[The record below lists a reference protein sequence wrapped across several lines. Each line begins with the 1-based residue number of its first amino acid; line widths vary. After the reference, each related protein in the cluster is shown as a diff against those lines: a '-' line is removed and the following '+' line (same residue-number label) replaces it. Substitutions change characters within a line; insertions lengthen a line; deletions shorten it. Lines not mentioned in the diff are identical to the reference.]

1 MSNFQDYSWFR
12 EKKSA
17 LVGLIRESS
26 GIINNISLT
35 QYAEGL
41 CQLGQKVDSDT
52 FKIQIVGTF
61 KNGKSTFINALL
73 GEDILPTKAVP
84 CTAVINEIKYG
95 EKKAILNFRNP
106 LPKTLLSDIPDA
118 TRAHMKA
125 HGMTNVPPMEID
137 YDKISDYV
145 TIPVNGDPDEIS
157 LKSPYLSV
165 ELFYP
170 SALLKEGVEII
181 DSPGLNENA
190 ERTAVTLEYLDK
202 ADAIIFLLDA
212 TKACAKDEMDTI
224 EDILVPKGFD
234 DMFFVVNRFDLI
246 STRDQEDIKRF
257 VENKVKEY
265 TTNEIFYLSA
275 LNALEGKVDCDQV
288 EKLRDSGFL
297 PFEAKLSEFLTKDK
311 GRIKLAKP
319 AKELKSI
326 LATEALFKA
335 IPSQRTQLSTDL
347 QTLKERYESVKP
359 KLLEY
364 ESKKKSLGEGLKLK
378 VEHKEGKIASAIKSQ
393 FHVIADMVPAW
404 IKDYAPIN
412 NPGVFG
418 RRRDVEKVADEIGK
432 HVSSKVK
439 ENFTQWNKDVLV
451 PLVEES
457 ATEIFETS
465 DKGLKEIF
473 DGIDELQSEISG
485 TSNVQDKSSGW
496 TRAFGVAGICCGFA
510 SGASLLSGHFDI
522 KTVAKALAVDLGIG
536 TSLVLLGIANPI
548 LAIGGVILVL
558 WNAIRGG
565 QRVVVQKLKDQ
576 LTTEIRNSIINDSDA
591 KSKEIVAK
599 IDIEFQ
605 KSIATAIKAI
615 DIKIN
620 DLKTQIEAV
629 LEEKEIGEANATQ
642 RLDLLTQSERELQ
655 RICGDLDSFVL
666 SLIWTNNINQ
676 SNITN

>member
-12 EKKSA
+12 EKKGA
-17 LVGLIRESS
+17 LVSLINESS

-41 CQLGQKVDSDT
+41 HQLGLKVESDT

-95 EKKAILNFRNP
+95 ESKKAILNFRNP
-106 LPKTLLSDIPDA
+106 LPTTLLSEIPAA
-118 TRAHMKA
+118 TLAHMKA
-125 HGMTNVPPMEID
+125 HGMANVPPMEID
-137 YDKISDYV
+137 YDRISDYV
-145 TIPVNGDPDEIS
+145 TIPVDGDPDEIS

-181 DSPGLNENA
+181 DSPGLNEND

-212 TKACAKDEMDTI
+212 THACAKDEMDTI

-246 STRDQEDIKRF
+246 SAREQADIKRF

-275 LNALEGKVDCDQV
+275 LNALDGKIENNN
-288 EKLRDSGFL
+288 EKLINSGFL
-297 PFEAKLSEFLTKDK
+297 PFESKLSEFLTKDK

-319 AKELKSI
+319 AKELKGI

-335 IPSQRTQLSTDL
+335 IPSQRTQLSTNL
-347 QTLKERYESVKP
+347 QVLRERYESVKP
-359 KLLEY
+359 ELVRY
-364 ESKKKSLGEGLKLK
+364 ESQKESLKKDLELK
-378 VEHKEGKIASAIKSQ
+378 VERKENNIVRAINSQYREIANLI
-393 FHVIADMVPAW
+393 PAW
-404 IKDYAPIN
+404 VKGYEPKN
-412 NPGVFG
+412 SPGVFG
-418 RRRDVEKVADEIGK
+418 KKRQVEKVADEICK
-432 HVSSKVK
+432 YVSSKVK
-439 ENFTQWNKDVLV
+439 EKFAQWNKEVLV

-465 DKGLKEIF
+465 DNKLKGIF
-473 DGIDELQSEISG
+473 DGIDQLQSEISG
-485 TSNVQDKSSGW
+485 TPNLQNTTSGW

-510 SGASLLSGHFDI
+510 SGASLLSGQFDI
-522 KTVAKALAVDLGIG
+522 KTVAKALAVDLGVG
-536 TSLVLLGIANPI
+536 TGLLLLGIANPI
-548 LAIGGVILVL
+548 LAIGGVIIVV
-558 WNAIRGG
+558 WNAIIGG
-565 QRVVVQKLKDQ
+565 EKAVVQRLKVQ
-576 LTTEIRNSIINDSDA
+576 LSPEIRNSIINGSDA
-591 KSKEIVAK
+591 KSAEIVAK
-599 IDIEFQ
+599 IDVEFQ

-629 LEEKEIGEANATQ
+629 LKEKEKGEANASQ
-642 RLDLLTQSERELQ
+642 RLNLLTQSESKLQ
-655 RICGDLDSFVL
+655 RICGDLDSFVI
-666 SLIWTNNINQ
+666 SLVEK
-676 SNITN
+676 S

>member
-17 LVGLIRESS
+17 LVGLINESS
-26 GIINNISLT
+26 GIINDISLT

-41 CQLGQKVDSDT
+41 RQLGQKVDSDT

-95 EKKAILNFRNP
+95 ESKKAILNFRNP
-106 LPKTLLSDIPDA
+106 LPKTLLSDIPAA
-118 TRAHMKA
+118 TLAHMKA
-125 HGMTNVPPMEID
+125 HGMQNVPPMNID
-137 YDKISDYV
+137 YDRISDYV
-145 TIPVNGDPDEIS
+145 TIPVDGDPDEIS

-181 DSPGLNENA
+181 DSPGLNEND

-224 EDILVPKGFD
+224 KEILVPKGFD

-246 STRDQEDIKRF
+246 AAREQSEIKRF

-275 LNALEGKVDCDQV
+275 LNALDGKVEHNQ
-288 EKLRDSGFL
+288 EKLLNSGFL
-297 PFEAKLSEFLTKDK
+297 PFETKLSEFLTMDK

-319 AKELKSI
+319 AKELKGI

-335 IPSQRTQLSTDL
+335 IPSQRTQLQTNL
-347 QTLKERYESVKP
+347 QVLKERYESVKP
-359 KLLEY
+359 ELVRY
-364 ESKKKSLGEGLKLK
+364 ESQKESLRKDLELK
-378 VEHKEGKIASAIKSQ
+378 VERKENNITRAINSQ
-393 FHVIADMVPAW
+393 FREIANSVPAW
-404 IKDYAPIN
+404 IEDYEPTN
-412 NPGVFG
+412 SPGVFG
-418 RRRDVEKVADEIGK
+418 RKSQVEKVAAEISK
-432 HVSSKVK
+432 YVSSKVK
-439 ENFTQWNKDVLV
+439 EKFGQWNQEVLV

-465 DKGLKEIF
+465 DNKLKGIL
-473 DGIDELQSEISG
+473 DGIDQLQSEISG
-485 TSNVQDKSSGW
+485 TNNVQNTSSGW
-496 TRAFGVAGICCGFA
+496 TRAIGVAGICCGFA
-510 SGASLLSGHFDI
+510 SGASLLAGQFDI
-522 KTVAKALAVDLGIG
+522 KTVAKALAIDLGVG
-536 TSLVLLGIANPI
+536 TGLALLAVTNPI
-548 LAIGGVILVL
+548 VAIGGVILVV
-558 WNAIRGG
+558 WRAIAGG
-565 QRVVVQKLKDQ
+565 ERAVVQRLKEQ
-576 LTTEIRNSIINDSDA
+576 MTPEIRNSIINGSNA
-591 KSKEIVAK
+591 KSDEIVAK
-599 IDIEFQ
+599 IDVEFQ

-615 DIKIN
+615 DIKIS
-620 DLKTQIEAV
+620 DLKTQIETV
-629 LEEKEIGEANATQ
+629 LKEKEKGEANASQ
-642 RLDLLTQSERELQ
+642 RLNLLAQSESKLQ
-655 RICGDLDSFVL
+655 RICGDLDSFVI
-666 SLIWTNNINQ
+666 SLVEK
-676 SNITN
+676 S

>member
-12 EKKSA
+12 EKKGA
-17 LVGLIRESS
+17 LVSLIKESS
-26 GIINNISLT
+26 GIINDISLT

-41 CQLGQKVDSDT
+41 RQLGQKVDNDT

-95 EKKAILNFRNP
+95 ESKKAILNFRNP
-106 LPKTLLSDIPDA
+106 LPKTLLSDIPA
-118 TRAHMKA
+118 VTLAHMQA

-137 YDKISDYV
+137 YDRISDYV
-145 TIPVNGDPDEIS
+145 TIPVDGDPDEIS

-181 DSPGLNENA
+181 DSPGLNEND
-190 ERTAVTLEYLDK
+190 ERTTVTLEYLDK

-246 STRDQEDIKRF
+246 VAREQADIKRF

-275 LNALEGKVDCDQV
+275 LNALDGKVEHNQ
-288 EKLRDSGFL
+288 EKLLNSGFL

-319 AKELKSI
+319 AKELKGI

-335 IPSQRTQLSTDL
+335 IPSQRRQLSTNL
-347 QTLKERYESVKP
+347 QILKERYESVKP
-359 KLLEY
+359 ELLRY
-364 ESKKKSLGEGLKLK
+364 ESQKESLRKDLELK
-378 VEHKEGKIASAIKSQ
+378 VERKENNIARAINSQ
-393 FHVIADMVPAW
+393 FREIANMVPAW
-404 IKDYAPIN
+404 IKDYEPKN

-418 RRRDVEKVADEIGK
+418 KKKQVEKVADEIGK

-439 ENFTQWNKDVLV
+439 EVFTQWNKEVLV
-451 PLVEES
+451 SLVEES

-465 DKGLKEIF
+465 DNKLKGIL
-473 DGIDELQSEISG
+473 DGIDQLQSEISG
-485 TSNVQDKSSGW
+485 TPNVQETSSGW

-510 SGASLLSGHFDI
+510 SGASLLTGQFDI
-522 KTVAKALAVDLGIG
+522 KTVAKALAVDLGVG
-536 TSLVLLGIANPI
+536 TGLLLLGIANPI
-548 LAIGGVILVL
+548 LAIGGVVIVI
-558 WNAIRGG
+558 WNAISGG
-565 QRVVVQKLKDQ
+565 KKVVVQKLKEQ
-576 LTTEIRNSIINDSDA
+576 LTPEIRNSIINGSDTKTA
-591 KSKEIVAK
+591 EIVAK
-599 IDIEFQ
+599 IDMEFQ

-629 LEEKEIGEANATQ
+629 LKEKERGEANATQ
-642 RLDLLTQSERELQ
+642 RLNLLAQSESKLQ
-655 RICGDLDSFVL
+655 RICGDLDSFVI
-666 SLIWTNNINQ
+666 SLVEK
-676 SNITN
+676 S

>member
-12 EKKSA
+12 EKKGA
-17 LVGLIRESS
+17 LVSLIKESS
-26 GIINNISLT
+26 GIINDISLT

-41 CQLGQKVDSDT
+41 RQLGQKVDNDT

-95 EKKAILNFRNP
+95 ESKKAILNFRNP
-106 LPKTLLSDIPDA
+106 LPKTLLSDIPAA
-118 TRAHMKA
+118 TLAHMQA

-137 YDKISDYV
+137 YDRISDYV
-145 TIPVNGDPDEIS
+145 TIPVDGDPDEIS

-181 DSPGLNENA
+181 DSPGLNEND
-190 ERTAVTLEYLDK
+190 ERTTVTLEYLDK

-246 STRDQEDIKRF
+246 VAREQADIKRF

-275 LNALEGKVDCDQV
+275 LNALDGKVEHNQ
-288 EKLRDSGFL
+288 EKLLNSGFL

-319 AKELKSI
+319 AKELKGI

-335 IPSQRTQLSTDL
+335 IPSQRRQLSTNL
-347 QTLKERYESVKP
+347 QILKERYESVKP
-359 KLLEY
+359 ELLRY
-364 ESKKKSLGEGLKLK
+364 ESQKESLRKDLELK
-378 VEHKEGKIASAIKSQ
+378 VERKENNIARAINSQ
-393 FHVIADMVPAW
+393 FREIANMVPAW
-404 IKDYAPIN
+404 IKDYEPKN

-418 RRRDVEKVADEIGK
+418 KKKQVEKVADEIGK

-439 ENFTQWNKDVLV
+439 EVFTQWNKEVLV
-451 PLVEES
+451 SLVEES

-465 DKGLKEIF
+465 DNKLKGIL
-473 DGIDELQSEISG
+473 DGIDQLQSEISG
-485 TSNVQDKSSGW
+485 TPNVQETSSGW

-510 SGASLLSGHFDI
+510 SGASLLTGQFDI
-522 KTVAKALAVDLGIG
+522 KTVAKALAVDLGVG
-536 TSLVLLGIANPI
+536 TGLLLLGIANPI
-548 LAIGGVILVL
+548 LAIGGVVIVI
-558 WNAIRGG
+558 WNAISGG
-565 QRVVVQKLKDQ
+565 KKVVVQKLKEQ
-576 LTTEIRNSIINDSDA
+576 LTPEIRNSIINGSDTKTA
-591 KSKEIVAK
+591 EIVAK
-599 IDIEFQ
+599 IDMEFQ

-629 LEEKEIGEANATQ
+629 LKEKERGEANATQ
-642 RLDLLTQSERELQ
+642 RLNLLAQSESKLQ
-655 RICGDLDSFVL
+655 RICGDLDSFVI
-666 SLIWTNNINQ
+666 SLVEK
-676 SNITN
+676 S

>member
-1 MSNFQDYSWFR
+1 MLKWVCLL
-12 EKKSA
+12 A
-17 LVGLIRESS
+17 GS
-26 GIINNISLT
+26 G
-35 QYAEGL
+35 
-41 CQLGQKVDSDT
+41 
-52 FKIQIVGTF
+52 GTF

-95 EKKAILNFRNP
+95 ESKKAILNFRNP
-106 LPKTLLSDIPDA
+106 LPKTLLSDIPAA
-118 TRAHMKA
+118 TLAHMQA

-137 YDKISDYV
+137 YDRISDYV
-145 TIPVNGDPDEIS
+145 TIPVDGDPDEIS

-181 DSPGLNENA
+181 DSPGLNEND

-246 STRDQEDIKRF
+246 VAREQADIKRF

-275 LNALEGKVDCDQV
+275 LNALDGKVEHNQ
-288 EKLRDSGFL
+288 EKLLNSGFL

-319 AKELKSI
+319 AKELKGI

-335 IPSQRTQLSTDL
+335 IPSQRRQLSTNL
-347 QTLKERYESVKP
+347 QILKERYESVKP
-359 KLLEY
+359 ELLRY
-364 ESKKKSLGEGLKLK
+364 ESQKESLRKDLELK
-378 VEHKEGKIASAIKSQ
+378 VERKENNIARAINSQ
-393 FHVIADMVPAW
+393 FREIANMVPAW
-404 IKDYAPIN
+404 IKDYEPKN

-418 RRRDVEKVADEIGK
+418 KKKQVEKVADEIGK

-439 ENFTQWNKDVLV
+439 EVFTQWNKEVLV
-451 PLVEES
+451 SLVEES

-465 DKGLKEIF
+465 DNKLKGIL
-473 DGIDELQSEISG
+473 DGIDQLQSEISG
-485 TSNVQDKSSGW
+485 TPNVQETSSGW

-510 SGASLLSGHFDI
+510 SGASLLTGQFDI
-522 KTVAKALAVDLGIG
+522 KTVAKALAVDLGVG
-536 TSLVLLGIANPI
+536 TGLLLLGIANPI
-548 LAIGGVILVL
+548 LAIGGVVIVI
-558 WNAIRGG
+558 WNAISGG
-565 QRVVVQKLKDQ
+565 KKVVVQKLKEQ
-576 LTTEIRNSIINDSDA
+576 LTPEIRNSIINGSDTKTA
-591 KSKEIVAK
+591 EIVAK
-599 IDIEFQ
+599 IDMEFQ

-629 LEEKEIGEANATQ
+629 LKEKERGEANATQ
-642 RLDLLTQSERELQ
+642 RLNLLAQSESKLQ
-655 RICGDLDSFVL
+655 RICGDLDSFVI
-666 SLIWTNNINQ
+666 SLVEK
-676 SNITN
+676 S

>member
-12 EKKSA
+12 EKKGA
-17 LVGLIRESS
+17 LVSLIKESS
-26 GIINNISLT
+26 GIINDISLT

-41 CQLGQKVDSDT
+41 RQLGQKVDNDT

-95 EKKAILNFRNP
+95 ESKKAILNFRNP
-106 LPKTLLSDIPDA
+106 LPKTLLSDIPAA
-118 TRAHMKA
+118 TLAHMQA

-137 YDKISDYV
+137 YDRISDYV
-145 TIPVNGDPDEIS
+145 TIPVDGDPDEIS

-181 DSPGLNENA
+181 DSPGLNEND

-246 STRDQEDIKRF
+246 VAREQADIKRF

-275 LNALEGKVDCDQV
+275 LNALDGKVEHNQ
-288 EKLRDSGFL
+288 EKLLNSGFL

-335 IPSQRTQLSTDL
+335 IPSQRRQLSTNL
-347 QTLKERYESVKP
+347 QILKERYESVKP
-359 KLLEY
+359 ELLRY
-364 ESKKKSLGEGLKLK
+364 ESQKESLRKDLELK
-378 VEHKEGKIASAIKSQ
+378 VERKENNIARAINSQ
-393 FHVIADMVPAW
+393 FREIANMVPAW
-404 IKDYAPIN
+404 IKDYEPKN

-418 RRRDVEKVADEIGK
+418 KKKQVEKVADEIGK
-432 HVSSKVK
+432 HVSFKVK
-439 ENFTQWNKDVLV
+439 EVFTQWNKEVLV
-451 PLVEES
+451 SLVEES

-465 DKGLKEIF
+465 DNKLKGIL
-473 DGIDELQSEISG
+473 DGIDQLQSEISG
-485 TSNVQDKSSGW
+485 TPNVQETSSGW

-510 SGASLLSGHFDI
+510 SGASLLAGQFDI
-522 KTVAKALAVDLGIG
+522 KTVAKALAVDLGVG
-536 TSLVLLGIANPI
+536 TGLLLLGIANPI
-548 LAIGGVILVL
+548 LAIGGVVIVI
-558 WNAIRGG
+558 WNAISGG
-565 QRVVVQKLKDQ
+565 RKVVVQKLKEQ
-576 LTTEIRNSIINDSDA
+576 LTPEIRNSIINGSDTKTA
-591 KSKEIVAK
+591 EIVAK

-629 LEEKEIGEANATQ
+629 LKEKEKGEANATQ
-642 RLDLLTQSERELQ
+642 RLNLLAQSESKLQ
-655 RICGDLDSFVL
+655 RICGDLDSFVI
-666 SLIWTNNINQ
+666 SLVEK
-676 SNITN
+676 S

>member
-12 EKKSA
+12 EKKGA
-17 LVGLIRESS
+17 LVSLIKESS
-26 GIINNISLT
+26 GIINDISLT

-41 CQLGQKVDSDT
+41 RQLGQKVDNDT

-95 EKKAILNFRNP
+95 ESKKAILNFRNP
-106 LPKTLLSDIPDA
+106 LPKTLLSDIPAA
-118 TRAHMKA
+118 TLAHMQA

-137 YDKISDYV
+137 YDRISDYV
-145 TIPVNGDPDEIS
+145 TIPVDGDPDEIS

-181 DSPGLNENA
+181 DSPGLNEND
-190 ERTAVTLEYLDK
+190 ERTTVTLEYLDK

-246 STRDQEDIKRF
+246 VAREQADIKRF

-275 LNALEGKVDCDQV
+275 LNALDGKVEHNQ
-288 EKLRDSGFL
+288 EKLLNSGFL

-319 AKELKSI
+319 AKELKGI

-335 IPSQRTQLSTDL
+335 IPSQRRQLSTNL
-347 QTLKERYESVKP
+347 QILKERYESVKP
-359 KLLEY
+359 ELLRY
-364 ESKKKSLGEGLKLK
+364 ESQKESLRKDLELK
-378 VEHKEGKIASAIKSQ
+378 VERKENNIARAINSQ
-393 FHVIADMVPAW
+393 FREIANMVPAW
-404 IKDYAPIN
+404 IKDYEPKN

-418 RRRDVEKVADEIGK
+418 KKKQVEKVADEIGK

-439 ENFTQWNKDVLV
+439 EVFT
-451 PLVEES
+451 
-457 ATEIFETS
+457 
-465 DKGLKEIF
+465 
-473 DGIDELQSEISG
+473 
-485 TSNVQDKSSGW
+485 
-496 TRAFGVAGICCGFA
+496 
-510 SGASLLSGHFDI
+510 
-522 KTVAKALAVDLGIG
+522 
-536 TSLVLLGIANPI
+536 
-548 LAIGGVILVL
+548 
-558 WNAIRGG
+558 
-565 QRVVVQKLKDQ
+565 
-576 LTTEIRNSIINDSDA
+576 
-591 KSKEIVAK
+591 
-599 IDIEFQ
+599 
-605 KSIATAIKAI
+605 
-615 DIKIN
+615 
-620 DLKTQIEAV
+620 
-629 LEEKEIGEANATQ
+629 
-642 RLDLLTQSERELQ
+642 
-655 RICGDLDSFVL
+655 
-666 SLIWTNNINQ
+666 
-676 SNITN
+676 

>member
-12 EKKSA
+12 EKKGA
-17 LVGLIRESS
+17 LVGLIKESS
-26 GIINNISLT
+26 GIINDISLT

-95 EKKAILNFRNP
+95 ESKKAILNFRNP
-106 LPKTLLSDIPDA
+106 LPKTLLSDIPA
-118 TRAHMKA
+118 VTLAHMKA

-137 YDKISDYV
+137 YDRISDYV
-145 TIPVNGDPDEIS
+145 TIPVDGDPDEIS

-181 DSPGLNENA
+181 DSPGLNEND

-212 TKACAKDEMDTI
+212 TKACAKDEMETI
-224 EDILVPKGFD
+224 ENILVPKGFD

-246 STRDQEDIKRF
+246 AAREQIEIKRF

-275 LNALEGKVDCDQV
+275 LNALDGKVEHNQ
-288 EKLRDSGFL
+288 EKFLNSGFL
-297 PFEAKLSEFLTKDK
+297 PFETKLSEFLIKDK

-319 AKELKSI
+319 AKELRGI

-335 IPSQRTQLSTDL
+335 IPSQRTQLSTNL
-347 QTLKERYESVKP
+347 QVLKERYESVKP
-359 KLLEY
+359 ELVRY
-364 ESKKKSLGEGLKLK
+364 ESQKESLRKDLELK
-378 VEHKEGKIASAIKSQ
+378 VERKENNIARAINSQ
-393 FHVIADMVPAW
+393 FREIANLVPAW
-404 IKDYAPIN
+404 IGDYEPKN
-412 NPGVFG
+412 SPGVFG
-418 RRRDVEKVADEIGK
+418 KKKQVENVANEISK

-439 ENFTQWNKDVLV
+439 EKFAQWNKEVLV

-465 DKGLKEIF
+465 DNKLKGIL
-473 DGIDELQSEISG
+473 DGIDQLQSEISG
-485 TSNVQDKSSGW
+485 TPNVQNTSSGW

-510 SGASLLSGHFDI
+510 SGASLLSGQFDI
-522 KTVAKALAVDLGIG
+522 KTVAKALAVDLGVG
-536 TSLVLLGIANPI
+536 TGLLLLGIANPI
-548 LAIGGVILVL
+548 LAIGGVILVV
-558 WNAIRGG
+558 WNAIHGG
-565 QRVVVQKLKDQ
+565 KKVVVQKLKEQ
-576 LTTEIRNSIINDSDA
+576 LTPEIRNSIINGADA
-591 KSKEIVAK
+591 KSAEIVAK

-629 LEEKEIGEANATQ
+629 LKEKEKGEANATQ
-642 RLDLLTQSERELQ
+642 RLNLLAQSESKLQ
-655 RICGDLDSFVL
+655 RICGDLNSFVI
-666 SLIWTNNINQ
+666 SLVEK
-676 SNITN
+676 S

>member
-12 EKKSA
+12 EKKGA
-17 LVGLIRESS
+17 LVSLIKESS
-26 GIINNISLT
+26 GIINDISLT

-41 CQLGQKVDSDT
+41 RQLGQKVDNDT

-95 EKKAILNFRNP
+95 ESKKAILNFRNP
-106 LPKTLLSDIPDA
+106 LPKTLLSDIPAA
-118 TRAHMKA
+118 TLAHMQA

-137 YDKISDYV
+137 YDRISDYV
-145 TIPVNGDPDEIS
+145 TIPVDGDPDEIS

-181 DSPGLNENA
+181 DSPGLNEND

-246 STRDQEDIKRF
+246 VAREQADIKRF

-275 LNALEGKVDCDQV
+275 LNALDGKVEHNQ
-288 EKLRDSGFL
+288 EKLLNSGFL

-319 AKELKSI
+319 AKELKGI

-335 IPSQRTQLSTDL
+335 IPSQRRQLSTNL
-347 QTLKERYESVKP
+347 QILKERYESVKP
-359 KLLEY
+359 ELLRY
-364 ESKKKSLGEGLKLK
+364 ESQKESLRKDLELK
-378 VEHKEGKIASAIKSQ
+378 VERKENNIARAINSQ
-393 FHVIADMVPAW
+393 FREIANMVPAW
-404 IKDYAPIN
+404 IKDYEPKN

-418 RRRDVEKVADEIGK
+418 KKKQVEKVADEIGK

-439 ENFTQWNKDVLV
+439 EVFTQWNKEVLV
-451 PLVEES
+451 SLVEES

-465 DKGLKEIF
+465 DNKLKGIL
-473 DGIDELQSEISG
+473 DGIDQLQSEISG
-485 TSNVQDKSSGW
+485 TPNVQETSSGW

-510 SGASLLSGHFDI
+510 SGASLLTGQFDI
-522 KTVAKALAVDLGIG
+522 KTVAKALAVDLGVG
-536 TSLVLLGIANPI
+536 TGLLLLGIANPI
-548 LAIGGVILVL
+548 LAIGGVVIVI
-558 WNAIRGG
+558 WNAISGG
-565 QRVVVQKLKDQ
+565 KKVVVQKLKEQ
-576 LTTEIRNSIINDSDA
+576 LTPEIRNSIINGSDTKTA
-591 KSKEIVAK
+591 EIVAK
-599 IDIEFQ
+599 IDMEFQ

-629 LEEKEIGEANATQ
+629 LKEKERGEANATQ
-642 RLDLLTQSERELQ
+642 RLNLLAQSESKLQ
-655 RICGDLDSFVL
+655 RICGDLDSFVI
-666 SLIWTNNINQ
+666 SLVEK
-676 SNITN
+676 S

>member
-12 EKKSA
+12 EKKGA
-17 LVGLIRESS
+17 LVSLIKESS
-26 GIINNISLT
+26 GIINDISLT

-41 CQLGQKVDSDT
+41 RQLGQKVDNDT

-95 EKKAILNFRNP
+95 ESKKAILNFRNP
-106 LPKTLLSDIPDA
+106 LPKTLLSDIPA
-118 TRAHMKA
+118 VTLAHMQA

-137 YDKISDYV
+137 YDRISDYV
-145 TIPVNGDPDEIS
+145 TIPVDGDPDEIS

-181 DSPGLNENA
+181 DSPGLNEND

-246 STRDQEDIKRF
+246 VAREQADIKRF

-275 LNALEGKVDCDQV
+275 LNALDGKVEHNQ
-288 EKLRDSGFL
+288 EKLLNSGFL

-319 AKELKSI
+319 AKELKGI

-335 IPSQRTQLSTDL
+335 IPSQRRQLSTNL
-347 QTLKERYESVKP
+347 QILKERYESVKP
-359 KLLEY
+359 ELLRY
-364 ESKKKSLGEGLKLK
+364 ESQKESLRKDLELK
-378 VEHKEGKIASAIKSQ
+378 VERKENNIARAINSQ
-393 FHVIADMVPAW
+393 FREIANMVPAW
-404 IKDYAPIN
+404 IKDYEPKN

-418 RRRDVEKVADEIGK
+418 KKKQVEKVADEIGK

-439 ENFTQWNKDVLV
+439 EVFTQWNKEVLV
-451 PLVEES
+451 SLVEES

-465 DKGLKEIF
+465 DNKLKGIL
-473 DGIDELQSEISG
+473 DGIDQLQSEISG
-485 TSNVQDKSSGW
+485 TPNVQETSSGW

-510 SGASLLSGHFDI
+510 SGASLLTGQFDI
-522 KTVAKALAVDLGIG
+522 KTVAKALAVDLGVG
-536 TSLVLLGIANPI
+536 TGLLLLGIANPI
-548 LAIGGVILVL
+548 LAIGGVVIVI
-558 WNAIRGG
+558 WNAISGG
-565 QRVVVQKLKDQ
+565 KKVVVQKLKEQ
-576 LTTEIRNSIINDSDA
+576 LTPEIRNSIINGSDTKTA
-591 KSKEIVAK
+591 EIVAK
-599 IDIEFQ
+599 IDMEFQ

-629 LEEKEIGEANATQ
+629 LKEKERGEANATQ
-642 RLDLLTQSERELQ
+642 RLNLLAQSESKLQ
-655 RICGDLDSFVL
+655 RICGDLDSFVI
-666 SLIWTNNINQ
+666 SLVEK
-676 SNITN
+676 S

>member
-12 EKKSA
+12 EKKGA
-17 LVGLIRESS
+17 LVSLIKESS
-26 GIINNISLT
+26 GIINDISLT

-41 CQLGQKVDSDT
+41 RQLGQKVDNDT

-95 EKKAILNFRNP
+95 ESKKAILNFRNP
-106 LPKTLLSDIPDA
+106 LPKTLLSDIPAA
-118 TRAHMKA
+118 TLAHMQA

-137 YDKISDYV
+137 YDRISDYV
-145 TIPVNGDPDEIS
+145 TIPVDGDPDEIS

-181 DSPGLNENA
+181 DSPGLNEND

-246 STRDQEDIKRF
+246 VAREQADIKRF

-275 LNALEGKVDCDQV
+275 LNALDGKVEHNQ
-288 EKLRDSGFL
+288 EKLLNSGFL

-319 AKELKSI
+319 AKELKGI

-335 IPSQRTQLSTDL
+335 IPSQRRQLSTNL
-347 QTLKERYESVKP
+347 QILKERYESVKP
-359 KLLEY
+359 ELLRY
-364 ESKKKSLGEGLKLK
+364 ESQKESLRKDLELK
-378 VEHKEGKIASAIKSQ
+378 VERKENNIARAINSQ
-393 FHVIADMVPAW
+393 FREIANMVPAW
-404 IKDYAPIN
+404 IKDYEPKN

-418 RRRDVEKVADEIGK
+418 KKKQVEKVADEIGK
-432 HVSSKVK
+432 HVSAKVK
-439 ENFTQWNKDVLV
+439 EVFTQWNKEVLV
-451 PLVEES
+451 SLVEES

-465 DKGLKEIF
+465 DNKLKGIL
-473 DGIDELQSEISG
+473 DGIDQLQSEISG
-485 TSNVQDKSSGW
+485 TPNVQETSSGW

-510 SGASLLSGHFDI
+510 SGASLLTGQFDI
-522 KTVAKALAVDLGIG
+522 KTVAKALAVDLGVG
-536 TSLVLLGIANPI
+536 TGLLLLGIANPI
-548 LAIGGVILVL
+548 LAIGGVVIVI
-558 WNAIRGG
+558 WNAISGG
-565 QRVVVQKLKDQ
+565 KKVVVQKLKEQ
-576 LTTEIRNSIINDSDA
+576 LTPEIRNSIINGSDTKTA
-591 KSKEIVAK
+591 EIVAK
-599 IDIEFQ
+599 IDMEFQ

-629 LEEKEIGEANATQ
+629 LKEKERGEANATQ
-642 RLDLLTQSERELQ
+642 RLNLLAQSESKLQ
-655 RICGDLDSFVL
+655 RICGDLDSFVI
-666 SLIWTNNINQ
+666 SLVEK
-676 SNITN
+676 S